1 MPFNGMPLN
10 GTMAIWNHRKQH
22 ERNSFSLLT
31 FQQGGPGGQPAQGRH
46 MESSVMIR
54 ATPIHPR
61 PSERDLMIPMLL
73 LTRAAIIGWTT
84 MAVLPLEIAFDL
96 IESELER
103 SGVAP

>member
-1 MPFNGMPLN
+1 
-10 GTMAIWNHRKQH
+10 
-22 ERNSFSLLT
+22 
-31 FQQGGPGGQPAQGRH
+31 

-54 ATPIHPR
+54 ATSIHPR
-61 PSERDLMIPMLL
+61 PSERVLMIPLLL

-96 IESELER
+96 IEGDLER